1 MTTLTLSIPSGPPR
15 HQYEHAVQSAL
26 RANLKGQGPQPIR
39 VAVFAADGTL
49 SHRTWEA
56 VADYMIGVCDVLG
69 VVAYS
74 PTRIDF
80 AIDAARP
87 RVEIV
92 VGHE

>member
-15 HQYEHAVQSAL
+15 HQWEHAVQSAL
-26 RANLKGQGPQPIR
+26 RAGLKGQGPKPIR

-49 SHRTWEA
+49 SARLYAATVDY
-56 VADYMIGVCDVLG
+56 VAGISDVLG
-69 VVAYS
+69 TPAVM
-74 PTRIDF
+74 PKGIDF

-92 VGHE
+92 IGE